1 MGWASDGYAEC
12 FNQRRSEFAGLYARL
27 DQACCLQKLSDDAD
41 DVIPGRET
49 FWLLRGPIG
58 PNFRG
63 DRVRFDCVSCLMG
76 SWPARLAAGIV
87 CPGRLADV
95 FNQNETFAVPAS
107 PPETR
112 ASLIVRLPNAA
123 DAAAWEEVVSVYG
136 PLVYRLAR
144 RQGLQAADA
153 DDLVQ
158 EVLIA
163 VSRSVGQWLDKPER
177 GRFRAWLFR
186 ITRNTAINFLTR
198 PKHRAQS
205 GGGSDVA
212 NTMAEYTAKDDTS
225 IEFDLE
231 YRREVFR
238 GASRQVRESVAEKT
252 WQAFWQSTVEGR
264 PIADVAEALGMA
276 KGSVYVARGR
286 VMLRLQV
293 AVRELEEHEA

>member
-1 MGWASDGYAEC
+1 MLSSISKFVAVTFSC
-12 FNQRRSEFAGLYARL
+12 SFSSTVRL
-27 DQACCLQKLSDDAD
+27 P
-41 DVIPGRET
+41 V
-49 FWLLRGPIG
+49 
-58 PNFRG
+58 PNFLDTPGPVGRG
-63 DRVRFDCVSCLMG
+63 FRNVGVRFDRASCLIASG
-76 SWPARLAAGIV
+76 PACLAAGIP
-87 CPGRLADV
+87 CPGPLADSC
-95 FNQNETFAVPAS
+95 NQNETFTVSAS

-144 RQGLQAADA
+144 RQGLQPADA

-186 ITRNTAINFLTR
+186 IARNTAINFLTR
-198 PKHRAQS
+198 PKHRPQS
-205 GGGSDVA
+205 AGGSDAA
-212 NTMAEYTAKDDTS
+212 NTMAEYPAANGTPH
-225 IEFDLE
+225 EFDLE

-238 GASRQVRESVAEKT
+238 WASRQVRETVAEKT

-286 VMLRLQV
+286 VMLRLQ
-293 AVRELEEHEA
+293 AATRELEEREA